1 MRAENPITRLSPEGT
16 VSAMM
21 EQPLCVDMDG
31 TLVKSDTLVDSLLLL
46 VRSNPL
52 SIFRIP
58 GWILRGRARL
68 KREVTSRVSLDVGH
82 LPYNREVLAY
92 LHEQQ
97 EAGRRIFLA
106 TGADSALAERVA
118 AHLKIFDGV
127 LASDGSTNLIGDRKR
142 ESLRA
147 QFGEKGYDYI
157 GNANA
162 DIPLLKDA
170 NVAMIANPAP
180 MLRARLRSGD
190 VTPAIVFLDRPRAV
204 RTFIKA
210 IRVHQ
215 WAKNV
220 LILVP
225 LILAHALRLQAL
237 ASAMLAF
244 FCFSL
249 CASAT
254 YLINDLLD
262 IEADRKHPRKR
273 SRPFAAGNLSAQAG
287 VGICFLFLAVGL
299 AGAGFFLPQAFLVWL
314 LIYLVAT
321 LAYSFYLKRVVLV
334 DVILLSG
341 LYTLRVL
348 AGGAATQVP
357 ISPWLSAFSVF
368 LFLSLAMVKRFSEL
382 KNALGRGTTVA
393 HGRGYRADDIEQ
405 LRSFGTASAYASI
418 VVFALYISG
427 RDATALYRHPNW
439 MWLMTPMMLLWLSR
453 IWLLASRGELNE
465 DPVIFAV
472 TDRMSL
478 FIGAIIALI
487 TILAAF

>member
-1 MRAENPITRLSPEGT
+1 MRTEHSITQLSPEGT
-16 VSAMM
+16 VSVMM

-31 TLVKSDTLVDSLLLL
+31 TLVKSDTLVDSLLML

-58 GWILRGRARL
+58 GWILRGKAAL
-68 KREVTSRVSLDVGH
+68 KREVTSRVSLDVAH
-82 LPYNREVLAY
+82 LPYNRELLAY
-92 LHEQQ
+92 LREQR
-97 EAGRRIFLA
+97 ETGRRILLA
-106 TGADSALAERVA
+106 TGADKALAERVA

-127 LASDGSTNLIGDRKR
+127 LASDGGTNLIGDRKR

-147 QFGEKGYDYI
+147 QFGDKGYDYI
-157 GNANA
+157 GNESA

-180 MLRARLRSGD
+180 MLRARLRSRG
-190 VTPAIVFLDRPRAV
+190 VTPARVFLDRPSAA
-204 RTFIKA
+204 RTFVKA

-220 LILVP
+220 LILIP
-225 LILAHALRLQAL
+225 LVLAHALRMQAFANAL
-237 ASAMLAF
+237 LAF

-254 YLINDLLD
+254 YLTNDLLD
-262 IEADRKHPRKR
+262 IDADRKHPRKR
-273 SRPFAAGNLSAQAG
+273 LRPFAAGNLSAQAG
-287 VGICFLFLAVGL
+287 AVICVLFLALGI
-299 AGAGFFLPQAFLVWL
+299 AGAWLFLPSEFLAWL
-314 LIYLVAT
+314 LVYLVAT

-357 ISPWLSAFSVF
+357 ISPWLAAFSVF

-393 HGRGYRADDIEQ
+393 HGRGYRADDIDQ
-405 LRSFGTASAYASI
+405 LRSFGTASAYASV

-427 RDATALYRHPNW
+427 RDVTALYQHPNR
-439 MWLMTPMMLLWLSR
+439 MWFMTPMMLLWLSR